1 MVKVFQITLSAAGV
15 DFCSLCLAKRTAR
28 KKIFTSC
35 TQTSAINLNTFK
47 GSYILPYSRPFKV
60 IIVGFDGVLGSVL
73 AGALD
78 LFSFTGVSWQRFL
91 DERVEPRFNVQIA
104 SLGGADIRC
113 SNRLIMQAH
122 CDIGEVTECDLL
134 LIPTIGDS
142 IDKVLSQN
150 SELIPHLQ
158 RLANTKADIASN
170 CSGAFFLA
178 KAGLLDGKVATTHWG
193 YASKFKADFP
203 LVDLQ
208 ENQFVTQSKNQS
220 KSQSES
226 QLGNIF
232 CAAGGSAF
240 YDLGLLLIER
250 YCGREISTQVA
261 KTQIIDSKRGNQN
274 SYTNVTLHKPH
285 SDQLVKQVQEFIE
298 ENFRKSIQ
306 VSALAAMFNITPRT
320 LNRRFQSCVAMRPIE
335 YIQAVRI
342 EQAKRLLE
350 SGDVTIKSLA
360 EQVGYE
366 DISSFTRLFKRATE
380 LTPKEYQDKFSRL
393 AI

>member
-1 MVKVFQITLSAAGV
+1 MPY
-15 DFCSLCLAKRTAR
+15 
-28 KKIFTSC
+28 
-35 TQTSAINLNTFK
+35 FK
-47 GSYILPYSRPFKV
+47 PFKV

-91 DERVEPRFNVQIA
+91 DEAVEPRFDVQIA

-113 SNRLIMQAH
+113 SNRLIMRAH
-122 CDIGEVTECDLL
+122 CDIQEVTECDLL

-150 SELIPHLQ
+150 SALISHLQ

-193 YASKFKADFP
+193 YASKFKTDFP

-220 KSQSES
+220 
-226 QLGNIF
+226 GNIF

-285 SDQLVKQVQEFIE
+285 ADQLVKQVQEFIE
-298 ENFRKSIQ
+298 ENFKQPMQ
-306 VSALAAMFNITPRT
+306 VSNLAAMVNITPRT
-320 LNRRFQSCVAMRPIE
+320 LNRRFQSCVTMRPIE

-350 SGDVTIKSLA
+350 LGDVTIKSLT
-360 EQVGYE
+360 EQVGYD

>member
-1 MVKVFQITLSAAGV
+1 MPY
-15 DFCSLCLAKRTAR
+15 
-28 KKIFTSC
+28 
-35 TQTSAINLNTFK
+35 FK
-47 GSYILPYSRPFKV
+47 PFKV
-60 IIVGFDGVLGSVL
+60 IIVGFDGVLGSAL
-73 AGALD
+73 TGALD

-91 DERVEPRFNVQIA
+91 NEEVEPRFNVQIA
-104 SLGGADIRC
+104 SLGGVDIRC

-122 CDIGEVTECDLL
+122 CDIQEVTECDLL

-150 SELIPHLQ
+150 NALIPHIK

-178 KAGLLDGKVATTHWG
+178 KAGLLDGKIATTHWG
-193 YASKFKADFP
+193 YANKFKADFP

-220 KSQSES
+220 KEQS
-226 QLGNIF
+226 GNIF

-285 SDQLVKQVQEFIE
+285 SDQLVQQVQEFIE
-298 ENFRKSIQ
+298 ENFKQPIQ
-306 VSALAAMFNITPRT
+306 VSGLAAMVNITPRT

-350 SGDVTIKSLA
+350 LGDVTIKSLA
-360 EQVGYE
+360 EQVGYD

>member
-1 MVKVFQITLSAAGV
+1 MPY
-15 DFCSLCLAKRTAR
+15 
-28 KKIFTSC
+28 
-35 TQTSAINLNTFK
+35 FK
-47 GSYILPYSRPFKV
+47 PFKV
-60 IIVGFDGVLGSVL
+60 IILGFDGVLGSVL

-91 DERVEPRFNVQIA
+91 GEAVEPRFDVQIA
-104 SLGGADIRC
+104 SLGGVDIRC
-113 SNRLIMQAH
+113 SNRLILQAH
-122 CDIGEVTECDLL
+122 CDIRDVVECDLL

-142 IDKVLSQN
+142 IDKVLRKN
-150 SELIPHLQ
+150 SELLPHLK

-178 KAGLLDGKVATTHWG
+178 QAGLLDHKTATTHWG
-193 YASKFKADFP
+193 YANKFKADFP

-220 KSQSES
+220 KSESKSQSKS
-226 QLGNIF
+226 DSTTQSGTIF

-285 SDQLVKQVQEFIE
+285 ADQLVKQVQEFIE
-298 ENFRKSIQ
+298 ENFKQPIQ
-306 VSALAAMFNITPRT
+306 VSSLAAMVNITPRT
-320 LNRRFQSCVAMRPIE
+320 LNRRFQSAVTMRPIE

-360 EQVGYE
+360 EQVGYD

-380 LTPKEYQDKFSRL
+380 LTPKEYQDKFSRI

>member
-1 MVKVFQITLSAAGV
+1 MPY
-15 DFCSLCLAKRTAR
+15 
-28 KKIFTSC
+28 
-35 TQTSAINLNTFK
+35 FK
-47 GSYILPYSRPFKV
+47 PFKM
-60 IIVGFDGVLGSVL
+60 IILGFDGVLGSVL
-73 AGALD
+73 SGALD
-78 LFSFTGVSWQRFL
+78 LFSFTGVSWQRFSN
-91 DERVEPRFNVQIA
+91 ESVEPRFNVQIA
-104 SLGGADIRC
+104 SLGGGDIRC

-122 CDIGEVTECDLL
+122 CDIQDVTECDLL
-134 LIPTIGDS
+134 LVPTIGDS
-142 IDKVLSQN
+142 IDKVLTQN
-150 SELIPHLQ
+150 SELLPHLV
-158 RLANTKADIASN
+158 RLANTNADIASN

-178 KAGLLDGKVATTHWG
+178 KAGLLDHKVATTHWG
-193 YASKFKADFP
+193 YANKFKTDFP

-208 ENQFVTQSKNQS
+208 ENQFVTQSR
-220 KSQSES
+220 SQSS
-226 QLGNIF
+226 TQSGNIF

-250 YCGREISTQVA
+250 YCGREMSTQVA
-261 KTQIIDSKRGNQN
+261 KTQIIDSKRGSQN

-285 SDQLVKQVQEFIE
+285 SDHLIKQVQDYIE
-298 ENFRKSIQ
+298 ENFRQPLQIS
-306 VSALAAMFNITPRT
+306 SLAAMINITPRT

-350 SGDVTIKSLA
+350 LGDVSIKSLA
-360 EQVGYE
+360 YQVGYE

>member
-1 MVKVFQITLSAAGV
+1 MPY
-15 DFCSLCLAKRTAR
+15 
-28 KKIFTSC
+28 
-35 TQTSAINLNTFK
+35 FK
-47 GSYILPYSRPFKV
+47 PFKV

-91 DERVEPRFNVQIA
+91 DEAVEPRFDVQIA

-113 SNRLIMQAH
+113 SNRLIMRAH
-122 CDIGEVTECDLL
+122 CDIQEVTECDLL

-150 SELIPHLQ
+150 SALISHLQ

-193 YASKFKADFP
+193 YASKFKTDFP

-220 KSQSES
+220 
-226 QLGNIF
+226 GNIF

-298 ENFRKSIQ
+298 ENFKQSIQ
-306 VSALAAMFNITPRT
+306 VSGLAAMVNITPRT

-360 EQVGYE
+360 EQVGYD

>member
-1 MVKVFQITLSAAGV
+1 MPY
-15 DFCSLCLAKRTAR
+15 
-28 KKIFTSC
+28 
-35 TQTSAINLNTFK
+35 FK
-47 GSYILPYSRPFKV
+47 PFKV

-91 DERVEPRFNVQIA
+91 DEDVEPRFNVQIA
-104 SLGGADIRC
+104 SLGGANIRC
-113 SNRLIMQAH
+113 SNRLIVQAH
-122 CDIGEVTECDLL
+122 CDIREVTECDLL

-150 SELIPHLQ
+150 SQLIPYLQ

-178 KAGLLDGKVATTHWG
+178 KAGLLDGKIATTHWG

-208 ENQFVTQSKNQS
+208 ENQFVTQSK
-220 KSQSES
+220 SES
-226 QLGNIF
+226 TTQSGTIF

-298 ENFRKSIQ
+298 GNFKQPIQ
-306 VSALAAMFNITPRT
+306 VSSLAAMVNITPRT

-360 EQVGYE
+360 HQVGYD

-393 AI
+393 PI

>member
-1 MVKVFQITLSAAGV
+1 MPYFKP
-15 DFCSLCLAKRTAR
+15 
-28 KKIFTSC
+28 FT
-35 TQTSAINLNTFK
+35 
-47 GSYILPYSRPFKV
+47 V
-60 IIVGFDGVLGSVL
+60 IIVGFDGVLGSAL
-73 AGALD
+73 TGALD

-91 DERVEPRFNVQIA
+91 DEPVEPRFNVQIA
-104 SLGGADIRC
+104 SLGGVDIRC

-122 CDIGEVTECDLL
+122 GDICEVSDCDLL

-150 SELIPHLQ
+150 RDLITHIK
-158 RLANTKADIASN
+158 RLADTKADIASN

-193 YASKFKADFP
+193 YANKFKADFP

-208 ENQFVTQSKNQS
+208 ENQFVTQSK
-220 KSQSES
+220 SQS
-226 QLGNIF
+226 GNIF

-261 KTQIIDSKRGNQN
+261 KTQIIDSKRGNQS

-285 SDQLVKQVQEFIE
+285 ADQLVKQVQEFIE
-298 ENFRKSIQ
+298 ENFTKSLQISQ
-306 VSALAAMFNITPRT
+306 LAAMVNITPRT
-320 LNRRFQSCVAMRPIE
+320 LNRRFQSAVAMRPIE

-350 SGDVTIKSLA
+350 LGDVTIKSLA
-360 EQVGYE
+360 EQVGYD
-366 DISSFTRLFKRATE
+366 DISSFSRLFKRATE

>member
-1 MVKVFQITLSAAGV
+1 MA
-15 DFCSLCLAKRTAR
+15 
-28 KKIFTSC
+28 
-35 TQTSAINLNTFK
+35 
-47 GSYILPYSRPFKV
+47 
-60 IIVGFDGVLGSVL
+60 
-73 AGALD
+73 
-78 LFSFTGVSWQRFL
+78 
-91 DERVEPRFNVQIA
+91 
-104 SLGGADIRC
+104 
-113 SNRLIMQAH
+113 
-122 CDIGEVTECDLL
+122 ECDLL

-142 IDKVLSQN
+142 IDKVLSRN
-150 SELIPHLQ
+150 AGLIPHLT
-158 RLANTKADIASN
+158 RLADTKSDIASN

-208 ENQFVTQSKNQS
+208 ENQFVTHS
-220 KSQSES
+220 KSNSTNLS
-226 QLGNIF
+226 GNIF

-285 SDQLVKQVQEFIE
+285 SDQLIKQVQEFIE
-298 ENFRKSIQ
+298 ENFYQTIQ
-306 VSALAAMFNITPRT
+306 VSKLAAMVNITPRT
-320 LNRRFQSCVAMRPIE
+320 LNRRFQSAVAMRPIE

-350 SGDVTIKSLA
+350 LGDVTIKSLA
-360 EQVGYE
+360 EQVGYD

>member
-1 MVKVFQITLSAAGV
+1 MLDHSYYKIDKGNQTLMPY
-15 DFCSLCLAKRTAR
+15 
-28 KKIFTSC
+28 
-35 TQTSAINLNTFK
+35 FK
-47 GSYILPYSRPFKV
+47 PFKV
-60 IIVGFDGVLGSVL
+60 IILGFDGVLGSVL

-78 LFSFTGVSWQRFL
+78 LFSFTGVSWQRFSN
-91 DERVEPRFNVQIA
+91 EAVEPRFNVQIA

-122 CDIGEVTECDLL
+122 CDIQDVMECDLL

-150 SELIPHLQ
+150 NELIPHLQ

-178 KAGLLDGKVATTHWG
+178 EAGLLDGLTATTHWG
-193 YASKFKADFP
+193 YAGKFKADFP

-208 ENQFVTQSKNQS
+208 ENQFVTQSK
-220 KSQSES
+220 SQS
-226 QLGNIF
+226 GTIF

-285 SDQLVKQVQEFIE
+285 ADQLVKKVQEFIE
-298 ENFRKSIQ
+298 ENFRQSIL
-306 VSALAAMFNITPRT
+306 VSNLAAMVNITPRT
-320 LNRRFQSCVAMRPIE
+320 LNRRFQSAVAMRPIE

-350 SGDVTIKSLA
+350 LGNVTIKSLA
-360 EQVGYE
+360 EQVGYD

>member
-1 MVKVFQITLSAAGV
+1 MP
-15 DFCSLCLAKRTAR
+15 
-28 KKIFTSC
+28 
-35 TQTSAINLNTFK
+35 NFK
-47 GSYILPYSRPFKV
+47 PFKV
-60 IIVGFDGVLGSVL
+60 IIVGFDGVLGSAL
-73 AGALD
+73 TGALD

-91 DERVEPRFNVQIA
+91 NEAVEPRFNVQIA
-104 SLGGADIRC
+104 SLGGVDIRC

-122 CDIGEVTECDLL
+122 CDIRNVTDCDLL

-142 IDKVLSQN
+142 IDKVLNQN
-150 SELIPHLQ
+150 RDLIPHIK

-170 CSGAFFLA
+170 CSGAFLLA
-178 KAGLLDGKVATTHWG
+178 AAGLLDNKTATTHWG
-193 YASKFKADFP
+193 YANKFKADFP

-208 ENQFVTQSKNQS
+208 ENQFVTQSS
-220 KSQSES
+220 
-226 QLGNIF
+226 NIF

-285 SDQLVKQVQEFIE
+285 ADQLVKQVQEFIE
-298 ENFRKSIQ
+298 ENYKQPIQ
-306 VSALAAMFNITPRT
+306 VSQLADMVNITPRT
-320 LNRRFQSCVAMRPIE
+320 LNRRFQSAVAMRPIE

-350 SGDVTIKSLA
+350 LGDVTIKSLA

-366 DISSFTRLFKRATE
+366 DTSSFTRLFKRSTE

>member
-1 MVKVFQITLSAAGV
+1 MPY
-15 DFCSLCLAKRTAR
+15 
-28 KKIFTSC
+28 
-35 TQTSAINLNTFK
+35 FK
-47 GSYILPYSRPFKV
+47 PFKM
-60 IIVGFDGVLGSVL
+60 IILGFDGVLGSVL
-73 AGALD
+73 SGALD
-78 LFSFTGVSWQRFL
+78 LFSFTGVSWQRFSN
-91 DERVEPRFNVQIA
+91 ESVEPRFNVQIA
-104 SLGGADIRC
+104 SLGGGDIRC

-122 CDIGEVTECDLL
+122 CDIRDVTECDLL
-134 LIPTIGDS
+134 LVPTIGDS
-142 IDKVLSQN
+142 IDKVLKQN
-150 SELIPHLQ
+150 SELLPHLV

-178 KAGLLDGKVATTHWG
+178 KAGLLDHKIATTHWG
-193 YASKFKADFP
+193 YANKFKADFP

-208 ENQFVTQSKNQS
+208 ENQFVTHSRSEFTNQS
-220 KSQSES
+220 
-226 QLGNIF
+226 GNIF

-261 KTQIIDSKRGNQN
+261 KTQIIDSKRGSQN

-285 SDQLVKQVQEFIE
+285 SDHVIKQVQEYIE
-298 ENFRKSIQ
+298 ENFQHSLQ
-306 VSALAAMFNITPRT
+306 VSSLAAMVNITPRT

-350 SGDVTIKSLA
+350 LGDVSIKSLA
-360 EQVGYE
+360 DQVGYD

>member
-1 MVKVFQITLSAAGV
+1 M
-15 DFCSLCLAKRTAR
+15 
-28 KKIFTSC
+28 
-35 TQTSAINLNTFK
+35 
-47 GSYILPYSRPFKV
+47 PYSKPFKV
-60 IIVGFDGVLGSVL
+60 IILGFDGVLGSVL

-91 DERVEPRFNVQIA
+91 DETVEPRFNVQIA
-104 SLGGADIRC
+104 SLGGTDIRC

-122 CDIGEVTECDLL
+122 CDIREVTECDLL

-150 SELIPHLQ
+150 SKLIPHLQ

-193 YASKFKADFP
+193 YASKFKEDFP

-208 ENQFVTQSKNQS
+208 ENQFVTQTKGASKTQF
-220 KSQSES
+220 
-226 QLGNIF
+226 GDIF

-298 ENFRKSIQ
+298 ENFEQPIHISR
-306 VSALAAMFNITPRT
+306 LAAMVNVTPRT
-320 LNRRFQSCVAMRPIE
+320 LNRRFQASVTMRPIE

-350 SGDVTIKSLA
+350 SGDVTIKSLT
-360 EQVGYE
+360 EQIGYD
-366 DISSFTRLFKRATE
+366 DISSFTRLFKRSTE

-393 AI
+393 AT

>member
-1 MVKVFQITLSAAGV
+1 MPY
-15 DFCSLCLAKRTAR
+15 
-28 KKIFTSC
+28 
-35 TQTSAINLNTFK
+35 FK
-47 GSYILPYSRPFKV
+47 PFKM
-60 IIVGFDGVLGSVL
+60 IILGFDGVLGSVL
-73 AGALD
+73 SGALD
-78 LFSFTGVSWQRFL
+78 LFSFTGVSWQRFSN
-91 DERVEPRFNVQIA
+91 ESVEPRFNVQIA
-104 SLGGADIRC
+104 SLGGGDIRC

-122 CDIGEVTECDLL
+122 CDIRDVTECDLL
-134 LIPTIGDS
+134 LVPTIGDS
-142 IDKVLSQN
+142 IDKVLTRN
-150 SELIPHLQ
+150 SELLPHLV

-178 KAGLLDGKVATTHWG
+178 KAGLLDHKIATTHWG
-193 YASKFKADFP
+193 YANKFKADFP

-208 ENQFVTQSKNQS
+208 ENQFVTHSRSESTNQS
-220 KSQSES
+220 
-226 QLGNIF
+226 GNIF

-261 KTQIIDSKRGNQN
+261 KTQIIDSKRGSQN

-298 ENFRKSIQ
+298 ENFYQTIQ
-306 VSALAAMFNITPRT
+306 VSGLAAMVNITPRT
-320 LNRRFQSCVAMRPIE
+320 LNRRFQSSVAMRPIE

-350 SGDVTIKSLA
+350 LGDVTIKSLA
-360 EQVGYE
+360 EQVGYD

>member
-1 MVKVFQITLSAAGV
+1 MLQAE
-15 DFCSLCLAKRTAR
+15 
-28 KKIFTSC
+28 
-35 TQTSAINLNTFK
+35 
-47 GSYILPYSRPFKV
+47 PYKV
-60 IIVGFDGVLGSVL
+60 IVLGFDGVLGSVL

-91 DERVEPRFNVQIA
+91 DQEVAPRFTVQIA
-104 SLGGADIRC
+104 SLGGQDIRC

-122 CDIGEVTECDLL
+122 CDINEVIECDLL

-142 IDKVLSQN
+142 IDKVLLQN
-150 SELIPHLQ
+150 DLLIAHIV

-170 CSGAFFLA
+170 CSGAFWLA
-178 KAGLLDGKVATTHWG
+178 KAGLLDGRAATTHWG
-193 YASKFKADFP
+193 YADKFKRDYP
-203 LVDLQ
+203 QVDLQ
-208 ENQFVTQSKNQS
+208 QNQFVTQSD
-220 KSQSES
+220 
-226 QLGNIF
+226 NIF

-240 YDLGLLLIER
+240 YDLALLLIER

-274 SYTNVTLHKPH
+274 SYTNVTLYKPH
-285 SDQLVKQVQEFIE
+285 SDQLVKKVQDYIENNFEQALSVSLLATQV
-298 ENFRKSIQ
+298 
-306 VSALAAMFNITPRT
+306 NITPRT
-320 LNRRFQSCVAMRPIE
+320 LNRRFQSALSLRPIE

-350 SGDVTIKSLA
+350 ARDVTIKSLA
-360 EQVGYE
+360 DQVGYS

-380 LTPKEYQDKFSRL
+380 LTPKEYQDKFSRI

>member
-1 MVKVFQITLSAAGV
+1 MPY
-15 DFCSLCLAKRTAR
+15 
-28 KKIFTSC
+28 
-35 TQTSAINLNTFK
+35 FK
-47 GSYILPYSRPFKV
+47 PFKV
-60 IIVGFDGVLGSVL
+60 IILGFDGVLGSVL

-78 LFSFTGVSWQRFL
+78 LFSFTGVSWQRFSN
-91 DERVEPRFNVQIA
+91 EAVEPRFNVQIA

-122 CDIGEVTECDLL
+122 CDIQDVMECDLL

-150 SELIPHLQ
+150 NELIPHLQ

-178 KAGLLDGKVATTHWG
+178 KAGLLDDKIATTHWG
-193 YASKFKADFP
+193 YAGKFKADFP

-208 ENQFVTQSKNQS
+208 ENQFVTQSK
-220 KSQSES
+220 SQS
-226 QLGNIF
+226 GTIF

-285 SDQLVKQVQEFIE
+285 SDPLVKQVQEFIE
-298 ENFRKSIQ
+298 ENFKNPIQ
-306 VSALAAMFNITPRT
+306 VSTLAAMINITPRT
-320 LNRRFQSCVAMRPIE
+320 LNRRFQSSVAMRPIE

-350 SGDVTIKSLA
+350 SGNVTIKSLA
-360 EQVGYE
+360 EQVGYD

>member
-1 MVKVFQITLSAAGV
+1 MPY
-15 DFCSLCLAKRTAR
+15 
-28 KKIFTSC
+28 
-35 TQTSAINLNTFK
+35 FK
-47 GSYILPYSRPFKV
+47 PFKV
-60 IIVGFDGVLGSVL
+60 IIIGFDGVLGSAL
-73 AGALD
+73 TGALD

-91 DERVEPRFNVQIA
+91 DEEVEPRFNVQIA

-113 SNRLIMQAH
+113 SNRLIMRAH
-122 CDIGEVTECDLL
+122 CDIQEVTECDLL

-150 SELIPHLQ
+150 SELILYIK

-208 ENQFVTQSKNQS
+208 ENQFVTQSKSQS
-220 KSQSES
+220 KEQSS
-226 QLGNIF
+226 NIF

-298 ENFRKSIQ
+298 ENFRQAMQ
-306 VSALAAMFNITPRT
+306 VSNLAAMVNITPRT

-350 SGDVTIKSLA
+350 LGDVTIKSLA
-360 EQVGYE
+360 EQVGYD

>member
-1 MVKVFQITLSAAGV
+1 MPY
-15 DFCSLCLAKRTAR
+15 
-28 KKIFTSC
+28 
-35 TQTSAINLNTFK
+35 FK
-47 GSYILPYSRPFKV
+47 PFKM
-60 IIVGFDGVLGSVL
+60 IILGFDGVLGSVL
-73 AGALD
+73 SGALD
-78 LFSFTGVSWQRFL
+78 LFSFTGVSWQRFSN
-91 DERVEPRFNVQIA
+91 ESVEPRFNVQIA
-104 SLGGADIRC
+104 SLGGGDIRC

-122 CDIGEVTECDLL
+122 CDIRDVTECDLL
-134 LIPTIGDS
+134 LVPTIGDS
-142 IDKVLSQN
+142 IDKVLKQN
-150 SELIPHLQ
+150 SELLLHLV

-178 KAGLLDGKVATTHWG
+178 KAGLLDHKIATTHWG
-193 YASKFKADFP
+193 YANKFKADFP

-208 ENQFVTQSKNQS
+208 ENQFVTHSRSEFTNQS
-220 KSQSES
+220 
-226 QLGNIF
+226 GNIF

-261 KTQIIDSKRGNQN
+261 KTQIIDSKRGSQN

-285 SDQLVKQVQEFIE
+285 SDHVIKQVQEYIE
-298 ENFRKSIQ
+298 ENFQHSLQ
-306 VSALAAMFNITPRT
+306 VSRLAAMVNITPRT
-320 LNRRFQSCVAMRPIE
+320 LNSRFQSCVAMRPIE

-350 SGDVTIKSLA
+350 LGDVSIKSLA
-360 EQVGYE
+360 DQVGYD

>member
-1 MVKVFQITLSAAGV
+1 MPY
-15 DFCSLCLAKRTAR
+15 
-28 KKIFTSC
+28 
-35 TQTSAINLNTFK
+35 FK
-47 GSYILPYSRPFKV
+47 PFKV

-91 DERVEPRFNVQIA
+91 DEEVEPRFDVQIA
-104 SLGGADIRC
+104 SLGGTDIRC
-113 SNRLIMQAH
+113 SNRLIMRAH
-122 CDIGEVTECDLL
+122 CDIQEVTECDLL

-150 SELIPHLQ
+150 SALISHLQ

-193 YASKFKADFP
+193 YASKFKTDFP

-220 KSQSES
+220 
-226 QLGNIF
+226 GNIF

-285 SDQLVKQVQEFIE
+285 ADQLVKQVQEFIE
-298 ENFRKSIQ
+298 ENFKQPIQ
-306 VSALAAMFNITPRT
+306 VSGLAAMVNITPRT
-320 LNRRFQSCVAMRPIE
+320 LNRRFQSCVTMRPIE

-350 SGDVTIKSLA
+350 LGNVTIKSLA
-360 EQVGYE
+360 EQVGYD

>member
-1 MVKVFQITLSAAGV
+1 MPY
-15 DFCSLCLAKRTAR
+15 
-28 KKIFTSC
+28 
-35 TQTSAINLNTFK
+35 FK
-47 GSYILPYSRPFKV
+47 PFNV
-60 IIVGFDGVLGSVL
+60 IVLGFDGVLGSVL

-78 LFSFTGVSWQRFL
+78 LFSFTGVSWQRFSN
-91 DERVEPRFNVQIA
+91 EAVEPRFKVQIA
-104 SLGGADIRC
+104 SLGGGDIRC
-113 SNRLIMQAH
+113 SNRLMMRAH
-122 CDIGEVTECDLL
+122 CDIQDVTECDLL
-134 LIPTIGDS
+134 LVPTIGDS
-142 IDKVLSQN
+142 IDKVLKQN
-150 SELIPHLQ
+150 NGLLPHLV

-178 KAGLLDGKVATTHWG
+178 EAGLLDHKVATTHWG
-193 YASKFKADFP
+193 YANKFKADFP

-208 ENQFVTQSKNQS
+208 ENQFVTHASD
-220 KSQSES
+220 E
-226 QLGNIF
+226 LGSIF

-250 YCGREISTQVA
+250 YCGREISTQMA

-298 ENFRKSIQ
+298 QNFRQPIQ
-306 VSALAAMFNITPRT
+306 VSSLAAMANITPRT
-320 LNRRFQSCVAMRPIE
+320 LNRRFQASVAMRPVE

-350 SGDVTIKSLA
+350 LGNVSIKSLA
-360 EQVGYE
+360 DQVGYD

>member
-1 MVKVFQITLSAAGV
+1 M
-15 DFCSLCLAKRTAR
+15 
-28 KKIFTSC
+28 
-35 TQTSAINLNTFK
+35 
-47 GSYILPYSRPFKV
+47 PYSKPFKV

-78 LFSFTGVSWQRFL
+78 LFSFTGVSWQRFA
-91 DERVEPRFNVQIA
+91 DETVEPRFDVQIA

-122 CDIGEVTECDLL
+122 CDIQDVIECDLL

-142 IDKVLSQN
+142 IDKVLNQN
-150 SELIPHLQ
+150 SELIVHIK
-158 RLANTKADIASN
+158 RLATTKADIASN

-193 YASKFKADFP
+193 YANKFKTDFP

-208 ENQFVTQSKNQS
+208 ENQFVTQSKIQS
-220 KSQSES
+220 KSESTTQS
-226 QLGNIF
+226 GHIF

-240 YDLGLLLIER
+240 YDLALLLIER

-285 SDQLVKQVQEFIE
+285 ADQLVKQVQVFIE
-298 ENFRKSIQ
+298 DNFKQPLQ
-306 VSALAAMFNITPRT
+306 VSHLAAMVNVTPRT

-350 SGDVTIKSLA
+350 SGNVTIKSLT
-360 EQVGYE
+360 EQVGYD

-380 LTPKEYQDKFSRL
+380 LTPKEYQEKFSRL

>member
-1 MVKVFQITLSAAGV
+1 MPY
-15 DFCSLCLAKRTAR
+15 
-28 KKIFTSC
+28 
-35 TQTSAINLNTFK
+35 FK
-47 GSYILPYSRPFKV
+47 PFKV
-60 IIVGFDGVLGSVL
+60 IILGFDGVLGSVL
-73 AGALD
+73 SGALD

-91 DERVEPRFNVQIA
+91 DESVEPRFNVQIA
-104 SLGGADIRC
+104 SLGGGDIRC

-122 CDIGEVTECDLL
+122 CDIRDVTECDLL
-134 LIPTIGDS
+134 LVPTIGDS
-142 IDKVLSQN
+142 IDKVLKQN
-150 SELIPHLQ
+150 SELLPHLV
-158 RLANTKADIASN
+158 RLANTNADIASN

-178 KAGLLDGKVATTHWG
+178 KAGLLDHQIATTHWG
-193 YASKFKADFP
+193 YAAKFKADFP

-208 ENQFVTQSKNQS
+208 ENQFVTQSRSQSDNQS
-220 KSQSES
+220 SS
-226 QLGNIF
+226 IF

-261 KTQIIDSKRGNQN
+261 KTQIIDSKRGSQN

-285 SDQLVKQVQEFIE
+285 SDHLIKQVQEFIE
-298 ENFRKSIQ
+298 ENFRQPLQIS
-306 VSALAAMFNITPRT
+306 SLAAMINITPRT

-350 SGDVTIKSLA
+350 LGDVSIKSLA
-360 EQVGYE
+360 DQVGYE

>member
-1 MVKVFQITLSAAGV
+1 MSIPY
-15 DFCSLCLAKRTAR
+15 
-28 KKIFTSC
+28 FT
-35 TQTSAINLNTFK
+35 
-47 GSYILPYSRPFKV
+47 PFKV
-60 IIVGFDGVLGSVL
+60 IIVGFDGVLGSAL
-73 AGALD
+73 TGALD

-91 DERVEPRFNVQIA
+91 DEPVEPRFNVQIA
-104 SLGGADIRC
+104 SLGGVDIRC

-122 CDIGEVTECDLL
+122 CDIAKVLDCDLL

-150 SELIPHLQ
+150 SKLIAHIK

-193 YASKFKADFP
+193 YASKFKAEYP

-208 ENQFVTQSKNQS
+208 ENQFVTQSKSASKNQS
-220 KSQSES
+220 
-226 QLGNIF
+226 GNIF

-274 SYTNVTLHKPH
+274 SYTNVSLHRPH
-285 SDQLVKQVQEFIE
+285 SDPLVKQVQEFIE
-298 ENFRKSIQ
+298 ENFKQPMQ
-306 VSALAAMFNITPRT
+306 VSHLATMVNVTPRT
-320 LNRRFQSCVAMRPIE
+320 LNRRFQACVAMRPIE

-350 SGDVTIKSLA
+350 LGDVTIKSLA
-360 EQVGYE
+360 EQVGYD

>member
-1 MVKVFQITLSAAGV
+1 MPY
-15 DFCSLCLAKRTAR
+15 
-28 KKIFTSC
+28 
-35 TQTSAINLNTFK
+35 FK
-47 GSYILPYSRPFKV
+47 PFNV
-60 IIVGFDGVLGSVL
+60 IVLGFDGVLGSVL

-91 DERVEPRFNVQIA
+91 NEAVEPRFKVQIA
-104 SLGGADIRC
+104 SLGGGDIRC
-113 SNRLIMQAH
+113 SNRLMMRAH
-122 CDIGEVTECDLL
+122 CDIQDVTECDLL
-134 LIPTIGDS
+134 LVPTIGDS
-142 IDKVLSQN
+142 IDKVLRQN
-150 SELIPHLQ
+150 RELLPHLK
-158 RLANTKADIASN
+158 RLAHTNADIASN

-178 KAGLLDGKVATTHWG
+178 EAGLLDHKVATTHWG
-193 YASKFKADFP
+193 YANKFKADFP

-208 ENQFVTQSKNQS
+208 ENQFVTHASD
-220 KSQSES
+220 E
-226 QLGNIF
+226 LGSIF

-250 YCGREISTQVA
+250 YCGREISTQMA

-274 SYTNVTLHKPH
+274 SYTNVTLHKSH
-285 SDQLVKQVQEFIE
+285 ADQLVKQVQEFIE
-298 ENFRKSIQ
+298 QNFQQPIQ
-306 VSALAAMFNITPRT
+306 VSSLAAMANITPRT
-320 LNRRFQSCVAMRPIE
+320 LNRRFQASVAMRPVE

-350 SGDVTIKSLA
+350 LGDVSIKSLA
-360 EQVGYE
+360 DQVGYD

>member
-1 MVKVFQITLSAAGV
+1 MPY
-15 DFCSLCLAKRTAR
+15 
-28 KKIFTSC
+28 
-35 TQTSAINLNTFK
+35 FK
-47 GSYILPYSRPFKV
+47 PFKV

-91 DERVEPRFNVQIA
+91 DEEVEPRFNVQIA
-104 SLGGADIRC
+104 SLGGADIKC
-113 SNRLIMQAH
+113 SNRLIIRAH
-122 CDIGEVTECDLL
+122 CDICEVTECDLL

-142 IDKVLSQN
+142 IDKVLKQN
-150 SELIPHLQ
+150 SALLPHLK
-158 RLANTKADIASN
+158 RLANTQADIASN

-178 KAGLLDGKVATTHWG
+178 EAGLLDNKTATTHWG
-193 YASKFKADFP
+193 YANKFKADFP

-208 ENQFVTQSKNQS
+208 ENQFVTQSK
-220 KSQSES
+220 SQS
-226 QLGNIF
+226 GTIF

-285 SDQLVKQVQEFIE
+285 SDPQVKQVQEFIE
-298 ENFRKSIQ
+298 ENFKNPIQ
-306 VSALAAMFNITPRT
+306 VSTLAAMINITPRT
-320 LNRRFQSCVAMRPIE
+320 LNRRFQSSVAMRPIE

-350 SGDVTIKSLA
+350 SGNVTIKSLA
-360 EQVGYE
+360 EQVGYD

>member
-1 MVKVFQITLSAAGV
+1 MPY
-15 DFCSLCLAKRTAR
+15 
-28 KKIFTSC
+28 
-35 TQTSAINLNTFK
+35 FK
-47 GSYILPYSRPFKV
+47 PFKV
-60 IIVGFDGVLGSVL
+60 IIIGFDGVLGSAL
-73 AGALD
+73 TGALD
-78 LFSFTGVSWQRFL
+78 IFSFTGVSWQRFS
-91 DERVEPRFNVQIA
+91 DEPVEPRFNVQIA

-122 CDIGEVTECDLL
+122 CDIQEITECDLL

-150 SELIPHLQ
+150 ATLIPHLK
-158 RLANTKADIASN
+158 RLADTKSDIASN

-178 KAGLLDGKVATTHWG
+178 AAGLLDNKVATTHWG

-203 LVDLQ
+203 LVNLQ
-208 ENQFVTQSKNQS
+208 ENQFVTQSKGQS
-220 KSQSES
+220 ADQS
-226 QLGNIF
+226 GNIF

-240 YDLGLLLIER
+240 YDLALLLIER
-250 YCGREISTQVA
+250 YCGREVSTQVA

-285 SDQLVKQVQEFIE
+285 SDQLIKQVQEFIE
-298 ENFRKSIQ
+298 QNFQQPLQIS
-306 VSALAAMFNITPRT
+306 SLAAMANITPRT
-320 LNRRFQSCVAMRPIE
+320 LNRRFQYAVTMRPIE

-350 SGDVTIKSLA
+350 LGDVTIKSLA
-360 EQVGYE
+360 EQVGYD

-380 LTPKEYQDKFSRL
+380 LTPKEYQEKFSRL